1 MDLYVIAE
9 VIRRRYYMD
18 RNRPSGRRKNVTGTG
33 GDVHK
38 RGDGLGTGP
47 VGQGHGSES
56 GFRPSEGGSAGSNVK
71 RAAGGGSILLIII
84 VILIMSKGNL
94 GSLFGGLLG
103 GSSDEP
109 VSGGDTD
116 TVVTQEATPAPTQ
129 PVNNTVAK
137 GAREKRTVL
146 RGGGQDTVT
155 IMIYMCGTDLES
167 KHGMASNDLAEMA
180 KATYGDNVRVIVLT
194 GGCSKWKTS
203 GISSDVNQIYR
214 VTSRGLTQLEKNF
227 GKKAMTDPTNLS
239 DFIKYCSSNY
249 PASRNFLILWDH
261 GGGSVS
267 GYGYDEKN
275 TRSGSMN
282 LAGINNALKQAGMT
296 FDIIG
301 FDACLMATAETA
313 LMLDSYG
320 DYLIA
325 SEETEPGIGWYYTN
339 WLTQLGSNTSIPSTT
354 LGKTII
360 DDFVTTCASKCRGQK
375 TTLSLVDLAEFSY
388 TVPSKLTDF
397 AKSVSGKLQN
407 KDYEEVSNARA
418 DTREFA
424 QSSKIDQV
432 DLTNLALNMNTKEGT
447 ALANA
452 IKSAVKYNRTSSNM
466 TNAYG
471 VSIYFPYQKTSNVDT
486 ACKTYTQIGMDSEY
500 AKCIREFASLETS
513 GQIAAGGSGSPV
525 SSLLDF
531 GSSLIGGGGG
541 GGDVLTSLIG
551 SFLSGGRSIEGLSTE
566 NTEYTQDQD
575 IAAQAE
581 YVSEHM
587 LTGDLTFKQ
596 SGNDYILSLTE
607 ENWDLVHSADKN
619 MFVDDGKGYI
629 DLGLDNVL
637 SYDKD
642 GNLVADLEKTWVA
655 INGHVVAYYHTE
667 SSEVDGKEYHF
678 GYVPAFIDGERC
690 EIQLV
695 FDEDGKGSIAGFV
708 TVYKDGETETVAKGS
723 ETLVAGSKIEFI
735 CDYYSYDGT
744 YLDSYYLGDPITATD
759 NMTVSDIVLKD
770 YKVKILYRLTD
781 IYNQAYWTRA
791 ILR

>member
-1 MDLYVIAE
+1 MNE
-9 VIRRRYYMD
+9 
-18 RNRPSGRRKNVTGTG
+18 NRPSGRRKNVTGTG

-47 VGQGHGSES
+47 VGQGFGS
-56 GFRPSEGGSAGSNVK
+56 GNGGNNGGDNIRPHSTGSSTNVK
-71 RAAGGGSILLIII
+71 RAAGGGSIILIII
-84 VILIMSKGNL
+84 MLILGSKGGFGNL
-94 GSLFGGLLG
+94 LGGLLG
-103 GSSDEP
+103 G
-109 VSGGDTD
+109 GDTGEPD
-116 TVVTQEATPAPTQ
+116 DGGQTVIATDAPAPTQ
-129 PVNNTVAK
+129 PVNQQVVK
-137 GAREKRTVL
+137 GARDKRTVL
-146 RGGGQDTVT
+146 KGNGQDTVT

-180 KATYGDNVRVIVLT
+180 KANYGDNVRIIVLT

-214 VTSRGLTQLEKNF
+214 VVNGGLQPLEKNF
-227 GKKAMTDPTNLS
+227 GRKAMTDPTNLS
-239 DFIKYCSSNY
+239 DFIKYCASNY

-275 TRSGSMN
+275 SRSGSMN
-282 LAGINNALKQAGMT
+282 LAGINSALKQGGVT

-339 WLTQLGSNTSIPSTT
+339 WLTQLGSNTSTPTTT

-360 DDFVTTCASKCRGQK
+360 DDFVTTCATKCRGQK
-375 TTLSLVDLAEFSY
+375 TTLSLIDLAEFSY
-388 TVPSKLTDF
+388 TVPGKLNDF

-424 QSSKIDQV
+424 QSTKIDQV
-432 DLTNLALNMNTKEGT
+432 DLTNLALNMKTKEGT

-486 ACKTYTQIGMDSEY
+486 AVRTYNQIGMDSEY
-500 AKCIREFASLETS
+500 ANCIRQFAALETS
-513 GQIAAGGSGSPV
+513 GQISAGGSSSPAGS
-525 SSLLDF
+525 LFDL
-531 GSSLIGGGGG
+531 GSSLIGGSG
-541 GGDVLTSLIG
+541 GGDVLSSLLG
-551 SFLSGGRSIEGLSTE
+551 SFLGGGRSIQIDGL
-566 NTEYTQDQD
+566 NDDNIEYMKDQD
-575 IAAQAE
+575 TEAMAE
-581 YVSEHM
+581 YVSAHM
-587 LTGDLTFKQ
+587 LTGDLKFVKNA
-596 SGNDYILSLTE
+596 SGDYVLSLTE
-607 ENWDLVHSADKN
+607 ENWALVHSVDKN

-637 SYDKD
+637 SYDDK
-642 GNLVADLEKTWVA
+642 GNLIADIDKTWVA

-667 SSEVDGKEYHF
+667 SSVADGKEYHF
-678 GYVPAFIDGERC
+678 GYVPAFVDGVRS
-690 EIQLV
+690 EIQIV
-695 FDEDGKGSIAGFV
+695 FDENGIGSIAGV
-708 TVYKDGETETVAKGS
+708 TAVYKDGETETVAKGA
-723 ETLVAGSKIEFI
+723 ETIEAGSKIEFI
-735 CDYYSYDGT
+735 CDYYSYDQK
-744 YLDSYYLGDPITATD
+744 YLDTYYLGDPITATE
-759 NMTVSDIVLKD
+759 NMTVSDIELKD
-770 YKVKILYRLTD
+770 YKVKIMYRLTD
-781 IYNQAYWTRA
+781 IYDQAYWTRA
-791 ILR
+791 IDR

>member
-1 MDLYVIAE
+1 MD
-9 VIRRRYYMD
+9 D
-18 RNRPSGRRKNVTGTG
+18 NRPSGRRKNVTGTG

-56 GFRPSEGGSAGSNVK
+56 GSGSGSGFRPSSTGGGSNVK
-71 RAAGGGSILLIII
+71 RAAGGGSIILIII
-84 VILIMSKGNL
+84 MLILGSKGGFGNL
-94 GSLFGGLLG
+94 LGGLLG
-103 GSSDEP
+103 GG
-109 VSGGDTD
+109 SGGSGDPD
-116 TVVTQEATPAPTQ
+116 DGGQTVITQEAPAPTQ
-129 PVNNTVAK
+129 PVNQQVVK
-137 GAREKRTVL
+137 GARDKRTVL
-146 RGGGQDTVT
+146 KGNGQDTVT
-155 IMIYMCGTDLES
+155 IMVYMCGTDLES

-180 KATYGDNVRVIVLT
+180 KATYGDNVRIIVLT

-214 VTSRGLTQLEKNF
+214 VVNGSLQCLEKSY
-227 GKKAMTDPTNLS
+227 GRKTMTDPTNLS
-239 DFIKYCSSNY
+239 DFIKYCASKY
-249 PASRNFLILWDH
+249 PASRNILILWDH

-275 TRSGSMN
+275 SRSGSMN
-282 LAGINNALKQAGMT
+282 LAGINSALKQGGVT

-313 LMLDSYG
+313 LMLDNYG

-339 WLTQLGSNTSIPSTT
+339 WLTQLGSNTSTPTTT

-407 KDYEEVSNARA
+407 KDYEAVSNARA

-424 QSSKIDQV
+424 QSTKIDQV

-486 ACKTYTQIGMDSEY
+486 AVRTYNQIGMDSEY
-500 AKCIREFASLETS
+500 ANCIRQFAALETS
-513 GQIAAGGSGSPV
+513 GQISAGGTSSPM
-525 SSLLDF
+525 SSLFDL
-531 GSSLIGGGGG
+531 GSSLIGGSG
-541 GGDVLTSLIG
+541 GGDVLSSLIG
-551 SFLSGGRSIEGLSTE
+551 GFLGGGRSIQIDGLSDD
-566 NTEYTQDQD
+566 NIDYMKDQD
-575 IAAQAE
+575 TDAMAE
-581 YVSEHM
+581 YVSGHM
-587 LTGDLTFKQ
+587 LTGDLTFKKV
-596 SGNDYILSLTE
+596 GDDYVLSLTE
-607 ENWDLVHSADKN
+607 ENWSLVHSADKN
-619 MFVDDGKGYI
+619 MFVDDGAGYI

-642 GNLVADLEKTWVA
+642 GNLIADVDKTWVA
-655 INGHVVAYYHTE
+655 INNHVVAYYHTDT
-667 SSEVDGKEYHF
+667 SVVDGKEYYF
-678 GYVPAFIDGERC
+678 GYVPAMIDGVRS
-690 EIQLV
+690 EIQIV
-695 FDEDGKGSIAGFV
+695 FDENGIGSIAGA
-708 TVYKDGETETVAKGS
+708 TAVYMDGETDTVAKGT
-723 ETLVAGSKIEFI
+723 ETIEAGSKIKFI
-735 CDYYSYDGT
+735 CDYYSYDQK
-744 YLDSYYLGDPITATD
+744 YLDTYYLGDPLIATE

-770 YKVKILYRLTD
+770 YKVKIMYRLTD

-791 ILR
+791 IDR